1 MAFAKLIKL
10 IQLACVIVAADK
22 AVVGKAE
29 IVNVVALVIAVTV
42 VPAANTPV
50 ALSEVT
56 AISCPTVNPAVL
68 VQVIVVPELLAFVAE
83 TAPTV

>member
-22 AVVGKAE
+22 AVVGE
-29 IVNVVALVIAVTV
+29 TETVNVVALVIAVTV
-42 VPAANTPV
+42 VPAEKTPV

-68 VQVIVVPELLAFVAE
+68 VQVIVAPELLAFVAE
-83 TAPTV
+83 TAPIV